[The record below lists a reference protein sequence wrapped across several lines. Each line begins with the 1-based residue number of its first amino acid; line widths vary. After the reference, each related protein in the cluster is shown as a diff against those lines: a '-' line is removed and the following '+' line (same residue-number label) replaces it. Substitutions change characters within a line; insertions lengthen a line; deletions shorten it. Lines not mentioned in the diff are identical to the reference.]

1 MRFFQRMCVLLTS
14 LSIVGV
20 GLPAVSYA
28 GIIDTATAINVAQGG
43 AAQSAGQATQAAGQR
58 AADLAA
64 VRAGLERQE
73 VRERMIA
80 LGVDRG
86 LVDARV
92 AALTD
97 EELHSLAGR
106 MEQLPAGGDL
116 LAVIG
121 IVFVVLL
128 VLELVGVIDIFKK
141 A

>member
-28 GIIDTATAINVAQGG
+28 GIIDTATAID
-43 AAQSAGQATQAAGQR
+43 ATQAAGQR
-58 AADLAA
+58 AADLAT
-64 VRAGLERQE
+64 VRAGLDRQD
-73 VRERMIA
+73 VRDRMIA
-80 LGVDRG
+80 LGVERQ
-86 LVDARV
+86 LVDSRL

-97 EELHSLAGR
+97 AELHSLAGR

-121 IVFVVLL
+121 IVFIVLL

-141 A
+141 T

>member
-1 MRFFQRMCVLLTS
+1 MRIFQRMCVLLVS
-14 LSIVGV
+14 FSIVSV
-20 GLPAVSYA
+20 GAPVVSYA
-28 GIIDTATAINVAQGG
+28 GIIDTATAIDAAQG
-43 AAQSAGQATQAAGQR
+43 SATSQATGQR
-58 AADLAA
+58 AVDLAT
-64 VRAGLERQE
+64 VRAGLERQD

-86 LVDARV
+86 LVDSRL

-97 EELHSLAGR
+97 TELHSLAGR

-121 IVFVVLL
+121 IVFIVLL

-141 A
+141 T